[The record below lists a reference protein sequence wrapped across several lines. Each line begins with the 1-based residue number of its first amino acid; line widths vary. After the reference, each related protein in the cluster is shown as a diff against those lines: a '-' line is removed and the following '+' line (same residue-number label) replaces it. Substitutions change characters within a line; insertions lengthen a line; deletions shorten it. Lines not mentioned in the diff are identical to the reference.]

1 KGYFENTQSRVL
13 ALDLSSQPRSKSRFS
28 LVHFIFRNQEDQP
41 SESIISSHNQWLQL
55 VLGLLSGHS
64 PVRHAVLLL
73 TSVLNP
79 SPHQPPPFAWQLTNP
94 SLIVLSG
101 VRL

>member
-1 KGYFENTQSRVL
+1 TIVETPQTQSRVL
-13 ALDLSSQPRSKSRFS
+13 ALTLRDSHEERVNS
-28 LVHFIFRNQEDQP
+28 LLFIFRNQEEQP
-41 SESIISSHNQWLQL
+41 SESIISSHNQWHQL

-79 SPHQPPPFAWQLTNP
+79 SPHQPLPFAWQLTNP
-94 SLIVLSG
+94 SLILLSG